1 MRGKFFSRQGAAWLL
16 VFSILLL
23 FSCSGDGSG
32 SNNQILWFSDI
43 HFDPFADPDIVVEL
57 AEAEHADWGRIFSR
71 STIHGTYPSTGH
83 ETNYRLLRESLRDM
97 RGHAPEPD
105 IILFTGDFLAHH
117 FNENYAAL
125 TGDDGQAGLRAFI
138 DKTLAFLVDQI
149 LAHYP
154 RTPVYFCLGNNDS
167 YEGDYLLTRN
177 SPFLV
182 SSARILAPLLKSE
195 ADRAALSA
203 AYLQGGQ
210 YELALPGANTRL
222 LAMNSVFLSPHA
234 PDESSGAAREQLEW
248 LESRLG
254 AADRDGVRVW
264 ILLHTPPGV
273 DVFATRR
280 SNPGAV
286 SPALIVP
293 LLREEH
299 LARLRGIMLRYHE
312 HVAAV
317 FAGHIHRDDF
327 RLFRTETGAAVAT
340 FVVPAISPVYADN
353 PAYKILTYAPATLTI
368 QDYVLH
374 YLNPE
379 AETWQTGQVFSRAYG
394 PGELSP
400 QRMDLLWA
408 DLRDIPGIRDQ
419 YASAYAAFRT
429 PAEITD
435 QNFPYYWN
443 AIGVLDSA
451 SYRRAF
457 LEQHSAPGAATFFVH
472 GADRPLFW
480 IADAWSGSPGPF
492 QPDTWNIAW
501 AFGRGAADHGQ
512 ASPGARR

>member
-1 MRGKFFSRQGAAWLL
+1 MRKHFFSRQVAAWILI
-16 VFSILLL
+16 FSILLL
-23 FSCSGDGSG
+23 FSCSGSESG
-32 SNNQILWFSDI
+32 SDNQVLWFSDI

-57 AEAEHADWGRIFSR
+57 AEADHADWGRIFSR
-71 STIHGTYPSTGH
+71 SAIHGTYPPTGH
-83 ETNYRLLRESLRDM
+83 ETNYRLLSESLRDM
-97 RGHAPEPD
+97 HRHVPTPD
-105 IILFTGDFLAHH
+105 FILFTGDFLAHY

-125 TGDDGQAGLRAFI
+125 TGDAGQAGLRSFI
-138 DKTLAFLVDQI
+138 DKTLSFLVDQI
-149 LAHYP
+149 LEHYP

-167 YEGDYLLTRN
+167 YEGDYLLTPN
-177 SPFLV
+177 SPFLA

-195 ADRAALSA
+195 ADRTALAAT
-203 AYLQGGQ
+203 YPQGGQ
-210 YELALPGANTRL
+210 YELSLPGANVRL
-222 LAMNSVFLSPHA
+222 LALNSVYLSPHA
-234 PDESSGAAREQLEW
+234 PGGSAGAAREQLDW

-254 AADRDGVRVW
+254 AAAQDGARVW

-293 LLREEH
+293 LLRQEH
-299 LARLRGIMLRYHE
+299 LARLNGILLRHQDQ
-312 HVAAV
+312 VAAM

-327 RLFRTETGAAVAT
+327 RLFRTEIGAAVVS

-353 PAYKILTYAPATLTI
+353 PAYKILTYDPATLMI
-368 QDYVLH
+368 QDYVVH
-374 YLNPE
+374 YLDPG
-379 AETWQTGQVFSRAYG
+379 AGTWQTGQVFSRAYG

-408 DLRDIPGIRDQ
+408 DLQDNPGIRDH

-435 QNFPYYWN
+435 QNFPYYGN
-443 AIGVLDSA
+443 AIGVLDGA

-457 LEQHSAPGAATFFVH
+457 QEQRSASAAATSLMH
-472 GADRPLFW
+472 GADRPTLW
-480 IADAWSGSPGPF
+480 TVGSWSDSLGPL
-492 QPDTWNIAW
+492 QPDSWSIAW
-501 AFGRGAADHGQ
+501 MVPHGRFFPNAAEAFPR
-512 ASPGARR
+512 